1 MTIICMFVLIFASC
15 IGLFGRISDIAVF
28 CGPEIYLANRW
39 RGDPIFLHAVYLRF
53 YVIAYFISS
62 DIYMKN
68 FMASFGSH
76 LSHIQDVLKG
86 HWHCHDTRRNLKDI

>member
-1 MTIICMFVLIFASC
+1 MFVVISASC

-28 CGPEIYLANRW
+28 CGPEICLVSRW
-39 RGDPIFLHAVYLRF
+39 REGLFFLHAIYLRF

-62 DIYMKN
+62 DIYIKN

-76 LSHIQDVLKG
+76 LSYIQDVFKS
-86 HWHCHDTRRNLKDI
+86 HWYCYDTRRNLKDI